1 MKINALSALVLGA
14 ALFSLDAAANDGTFS
29 SYETSGSWFSA
40 IFHAN
45 DGDRARIGT
54 NGADNSILVLDFYKD
69 NTYQAWVWWIKHDK
83 DKGTTVYSKP
93 VHYPCEL
100 RIDLNPR
107 YIASCMMFDDNNT
120 LYLNLS
126 GRLNERFI
134 DESKGGN
141 TLRIKVEVP
150 GSAPGYLSYSLMGFT
165 RTYYRAMSLSASSGS
180 GYGYRDDSDY
190 FR

>member
-1 MKINALSALVLGA
+1 MKIKALSALVLGT
-14 ALFSLDAAANDGTFS
+14 ALFSLDAAADAVPLS
-29 SYETSGSWFSA
+29 SYEKSGNWFSA

-54 NGADNSILVLDFYKD
+54 TGADRSMLVLDFYKD
-69 NTYQAWVWWIKHDK
+69 NTYQAWVWWT
-83 DKGTTVYSKP
+83 KGDRERGTIIFNKP
-93 VHYPCEL
+93 ANFPCEL

-141 TLRIKVEVP
+141 TLRIKLEIP
-150 GSAPGYLSYSLMGFT
+150 GNDTGYASYSLMGFT
-165 RTYYRAMSLSASSGS
+165 KAYYRAMSFSLSGS
-180 GYGYRDDSDY
+180 GYGYRDDSDC